1 MADSPN
7 VLLVGGHSPLKRR
20 SRCFESCC
28 DGGWDPCPDAVRKM
42 LQPWIIQFRAAGARR
57 VLTIKP
63 RSRRAVT
70 ARSLVVYV
78 NAYADKLA
86 LRAVPRNVYEVF
98 SGPALRAKLTHGFLR
113 V

>member
-1 MADSPN
+1 MPSYLFIREKKSRIREFSKFSKSKKVVKRPK
-7 VLLVGGHSPLKRR
+7 LVSIEIFLGFSGILK
-20 SRCFESCC
+20 SL
-28 DGGWDPCPDAVRKM
+28 K
-42 LQPWIIQFRAAGARR
+42 
-57 VLTIKP
+57 TH
-63 RSRRAVT
+63 SRRAVT

-86 LRAVPRNVYEVF
+86 LRAVPRNVHEVF

>member
-1 MADSPN
+1 MISLQN
-7 VLLVGGHSPLKRR
+7 LLKWT
-20 SRCFESCC
+20 
-28 DGGWDPCPDAVRKM
+28 D
-42 LQPWIIQFRAAGARR
+42 
-57 VLTIKP
+57 LTMKLAKT

-86 LRAVPRNVYEVF
+86 LRAVPRNVHEVF

>member
-1 MADSPN
+1 MKKEYSERRNCGDFPEK
-7 VLLVGGHSPLKRR
+7 KR
-20 SRCFESCC
+20 S
-28 DGGWDPCPDAVRKM
+28 M
-42 LQPWIIQFRAAGARR
+42 
-57 VLTIKP
+57 
-63 RSRRAVT
+63 RAVN

-86 LRAVPRNVYEVF
+86 LRAVPRNVHEVF

>member
-1 MADSPN
+1 MISKWLQLCD
-7 VLLVGGHSPLKRR
+7 HSFVDKIL
-20 SRCFESCC
+20 
-28 DGGWDPCPDAVRKM
+28 
-42 LQPWIIQFRAAGARR
+42 
-57 VLTIKP
+57 IKT

-86 LRAVPRNVYEVF
+86 LRAVPRNVHEVF

>member
-1 MADSPN
+1 M
-7 VLLVGGHSPLKRR
+7 
-20 SRCFESCC
+20 
-28 DGGWDPCPDAVRKM
+28 
-42 LQPWIIQFRAAGARR
+42 
-57 VLTIKP
+57 
-63 RSRRAVT
+63 RAVT

-86 LRAVPRNVYEVF
+86 LRAVPRNVHEVF

>member
-1 MADSPN
+1 MVSASVTVPDTIRVIFQSISKVPKN
-7 VLLVGGHSPLKRR
+7 PL
-20 SRCFESCC
+20 
-28 DGGWDPCPDAVRKM
+28 W
-42 LQPWIIQFRAAGARR
+42 
-57 VLTIKP
+57 
-63 RSRRAVT
+63 RAVN

-86 LRAVPRNVYEVF
+86 LRAVPRNVHEVF

>member
-1 MADSPN
+1 MSIN
-7 VLLVGGHSPLKRR
+7 YRGVFLFKSQIHNNK
-20 SRCFESCC
+20 
-28 DGGWDPCPDAVRKM
+28 K
-42 LQPWIIQFRAAGARR
+42 
-57 VLTIKP
+57 

-86 LRAVPRNVYEVF
+86 LRAVPRNVHEVF

>member
-1 MADSPN
+1 MAGS
-7 VLLVGGHSPLKRR
+7 LK
-20 SRCFESCC
+20 SF
-28 DGGWDPCPDAVRKM
+28 
-42 LQPWIIQFRAAGARR
+42 IY
-57 VLTIKP
+57 IKT

-78 NAYADKLA
+78 NASADKLA
-86 LRAVPRNVYEVF
+86 LRAVPRNVHEVF

>member
-1 MADSPN
+1 MDEVPEDRR
-7 VLLVGGHSPLKRR
+7 GG
-20 SRCFESCC
+20 
-28 DGGWDPCPDAVRKM
+28 DGGKGRRKGGEVM
-42 LQPWIIQFRAAGARR
+42 GS
-57 VLTIKP
+57 KKK

-86 LRAVPRNVYEVF
+86 LRAVPRNVHEVF

>member
-1 MADSPN
+1 MKSTLESIFSRLQIFKKN
-7 VLLVGGHSPLKRR
+7 KNPL
-20 SRCFESCC
+20 
-28 DGGWDPCPDAVRKM
+28 W
-42 LQPWIIQFRAAGARR
+42 
-57 VLTIKP
+57 
-63 RSRRAVT
+63 RAVN

-86 LRAVPRNVYEVF
+86 LRAVPRNVHEVF